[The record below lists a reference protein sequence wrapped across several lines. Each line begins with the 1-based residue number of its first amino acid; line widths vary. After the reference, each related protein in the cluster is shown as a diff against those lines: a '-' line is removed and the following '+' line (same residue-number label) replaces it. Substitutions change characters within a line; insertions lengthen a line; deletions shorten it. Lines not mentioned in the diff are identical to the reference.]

1 MMKLRDQDLVL
12 REIDGET
19 VLLDLAGSTYFAVN
33 RTGTFLLQL
42 LADEQDRDSLVAA
55 LAREFELDSEQAA
68 ADTDAFVAALAEQD
82 LLV

>member
-1 MMKLRDQDLVL
+1 MRLRDHDLVL

-33 RTGTFLLQL
+33 RTGTFLLEL
-42 LADEQDRDSLVAA
+42 LRDDQDRESLVDA
-55 LAREFELDSEQAA
+55 LARQFELGDDQAA
-68 ADTDAFVAALAEQD
+68 ADTDAFLTALREQD